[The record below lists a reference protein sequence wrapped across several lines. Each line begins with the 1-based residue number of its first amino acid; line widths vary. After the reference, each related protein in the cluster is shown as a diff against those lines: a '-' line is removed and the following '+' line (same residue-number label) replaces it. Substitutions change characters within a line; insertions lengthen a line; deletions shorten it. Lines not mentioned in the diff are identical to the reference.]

1 MHLLFA
7 LMVSLSPAA
16 VAEEQAALQGT
27 WRITALIDNGRSL
40 SVREIATEFSADGQ
54 LIVEGNT
61 ASILPPGSFDR
72 RKMVFVLGE
81 GRDRK
86 TIDLAGA
93 TKVNSRGIYQ
103 RTGDTMVLC
112 LGTPD
117 SKDRP
122 ADFAAGKGSQAVMI
136 SLSRVLP
143 RDPKPAPPPE
153 AKIEVAPVPEK
164 HPEET
169 LRKQLI
175 GTWGHQ
181 DDDATYYYTLNA
193 DGTFSSRTDYKRR
206 LRHLFTDNVRS
217 SGTWKLEGQVVIVTL
232 TTSTDSRLR
241 GQIISSRITHI
252 GPNDLVMINS
262 EGRAKRQ
269 WRVR

>member
-1 MHLLFA
+1 VVTNILAIQQAWAAPLTRPVSAKHKSEFA
-7 LMVSLSPAA
+7 
-16 VAEEQAALQGT
+16 
-27 WRITALIDNGRSL
+27 
-40 SVREIATEFSADGQ
+40 ADGQ

-61 ASILPPGSFDR
+61 VSILPPGSFDR
-72 RKMVFVLGE
+72 RKMVFVLGTS
-81 GRDRK
+81 GSRQ

-103 RTGDTMVLC
+103 RTGDTLVIC

-117 SKDRP
+117 SKERP
-122 ADFAAGKGSQAVMI
+122 ADFAAGKGSQAVML

-143 RDPKPAPPPE
+143 RDPKPVAPPPMP
-153 AKIEVAPVPEK
+153 KIEVTPVPEK
-164 HPEET
+164 QPEEV

-181 DDDATYYYTLNA
+181 DDNATYYYTLNA
-193 DGTFSSRTDYKRR
+193 DGSFSSRTDFKRR

-217 SGTWKLEGQVVIVTL
+217 SGTWKLEGQVVIVNL
-232 TTSTDSRLR
+232 NTSTDSRLR
-241 GQIISSRITHI
+241 GQILSSRITHI

-262 EGRAKRQ
+262 EGQAKRQ